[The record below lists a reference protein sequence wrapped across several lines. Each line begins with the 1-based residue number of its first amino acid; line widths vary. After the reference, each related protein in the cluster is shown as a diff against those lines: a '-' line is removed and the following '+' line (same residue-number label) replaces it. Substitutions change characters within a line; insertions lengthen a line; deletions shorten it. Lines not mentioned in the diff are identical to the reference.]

1 MDRPRGACGAARA
14 GSVRRCARGLPDDD
28 KPVPA
33 RRPARTIG
41 PGPVRSGSVR
51 PGSVPAF
58 TRAVPGPD
66 RPGPGPDRAI
76 PGRTRAVPGLD
87 RAGPVRRAARP
98 GPHLILAAWRRRTGI
113 EPADDAA
120 RRPPVLKT
128 GGATRHPDASAA
140 DPTGQAAA
148 ERSPAVASYRYRSAP
163 GSGS

>member
-1 MDRPRGACGAARA
+1 MDRPRDACGAARA

-41 PGPVRSGSVR
+41 PGPVRSGPVRSGPVRPGSVR

-66 RPGPGPDRAI
+66 RAT

-113 EPADDAA
+113 EPAHDAA

-128 GGATRHPDASAA
+128 GDRKS
-140 DPTGQAAA
+140 
-148 ERSPAVASYRYRSAP
+148 
-163 GSGS
+163 

>member
-1 MDRPRGACGAARA
+1 MDRPRGAGGPARA
-14 GSVRRCARGLPDDD
+14 GPVARCARGLPADD

-51 PGSVPAF
+51 PGSVRPGSVPAF
-58 TRAVPGPD
+58 TRAVPGP
-66 RPGPGPDRAI
+66 
-76 PGRTRAVPGLD
+76 D

-148 ERSPAVASYRYRSAP
+148 ERSPAVASCR
-163 GSGS
+163 